1 MSTQTNYQ
9 MVKLGDILTYLDE
22 RIELDDF
29 TEYIT
34 ITVKRRH
41 GGLVERERLSGHQI
55 KTKKQF
61 RLIPGSFIISRVQ
74 CWHQAFAIVPDDVP
88 PNMIASINYDQ
99 FKISPDVDP
108 RYFWW
113 FSHSPYFT
121 ETVRSSAIGVV
132 IEKVVFKRDQWLE
145 KEIPLPPLSEQ
156 RRIVARLEAL
166 AAKVEM
172 ARGLQQQAAKGAE
185 VLSGS
190 GAVKAFRALDGAN
203 TLPIKKIAEVRG
215 GLQKSPKRIPL
226 NYPVRYLTVA
236 HVQRNSILLS
246 DPRYFEMPPDEL
258 EQRRLRSGDV
268 LIIEG
273 NGSADQIGRT
283 AVFRGEIEPC
293 VHQNH
298 VICIR
303 PDQDKIDSE
312 YLNVFLNS
320 PVGRDK
326 VKSQSRTTSGLLSLS
341 MGRIK
346 EIHIPVPSLSEQRRI
361 VAYLDDLQAK
371 VDSLKDLQAE
381 TAAELDALLPSI
393 LDKAF
398 KGKL

>member
-1 MSTQTNYQ
+1 MSLQ
-9 MVKLGDILTYLDE
+9 
-22 RIELDDF
+22 
-29 TEYIT
+29 
-34 ITVKRRH
+34 
-41 GGLVERERLSGHQI
+41 
-55 KTKKQF
+55 
-61 RLIPGSFIISRVQ
+61 
-74 CWHQAFAIVPDDVP
+74 
-88 PNMIASINYDQ
+88 
-99 FKISPDVDP
+99 
-108 RYFWW
+108 
-113 FSHSPYFT
+113 
-121 ETVRSSAIGVV
+121 
-132 IEKVVFKRDQWLE
+132 
-145 KEIPLPPLSEQ
+145 EIPLGEICEPVSRPVPVEPGVQYRTIGVKLWGKGAYERETIDGFQTRAKTLYAVKEGDLIINKIWVRHGSTAIATAAVDGCAASGEFPMFRLNLDRIVPRWMHWQTKTRKFWGKCAALSQGTSGKNRIKPALFLNIKIPLPVLSEQ

-190 GAVKAFRALDGAN
+190 GAVKAFRALDEAN